1 MSLNYN
7 DSGVHIQN
15 GNDLV
20 NVIKDITGNN
30 SIGGFANIFEHNG
43 LKLVASTDGVGTKLL
58 LCKETKQY
66 KTIGIDLVAM
76 CVNDILCCGGKP
88 LFFLDYY
95 AVEKLNLDIAKDI
108 IEGIQK
114 GCSLSN
120 CLLIGG
126 ETAELPSIYR
136 NTSSNQNNFDLAGF
150 CVGFID
156 RDVYPRN
163 IKAGDLICGL
173 SSNGVH
179 SNGFSLIHRLLKE
192 NEYDLD
198 ELMKPTKIYLDDI
211 QRLKDKYLEKV
222 KGFAHITGGGL
233 IDNIPRIL
241 DDDLTM
247 NINQGWKIPDVFK
260 WIYECSDMT
269 KEEMLKTYN
278 CGIGM
283 IVILDKSCP
292 IPENSELLYLGAI
305 IKKSM
310 MKIDYDKILFKA

>member
-30 SIGGFANIFEHNG
+30 SIGGFANIYEHNG
-43 LKLVASTDGVGTKLL
+43 MKLVASTDGVGTKLL

-156 RDVYPRN
+156 GDVYPRN
-163 IKAGDLICGL
+163 IKEGDLICGL

-283 IVILDKSCP
+283 IIILDKSCP
-292 IPENSELLYLGAI
+292 IPENSDLLYLGEI
-305 IKKSM
+305 IKDSM

>member
-179 SNGFSLIHRLLKE
+179 SNGFSLIHRLLNK
-192 NEYDLD
+192 NDYDLD
-198 ELMKPTKIYLDDI
+198 ELMKPTKIYVDDI

-283 IVILDKSCP
+283 IIILDKSCP